1 MGKNIAWLI
10 LLVFFLIPL
19 NQAWAINDVVSVG
32 PSNFEILSTD
42 TAVLKT
48 VVEANGG
55 IATAFEVQPNYID
68 ITLDNGSNAQFNTDG
83 TVFFNIIKQSGTNN
97 YNIAPACP
105 TTSVTLSGTGA
116 GPVVLRMRVYASP
129 PPCGGGGGGGGGGG
143 AIYPAEYSISIND
156 GAVETTN
163 KNVTLNLSA
172 KNAAY
177 FVISNNTSFVGL
189 EWQPFSGEPLSLSWD
204 LEEGFGTKAVYAM
217 FKSLTG
223 NLSYV
228 ISDSINLVAPEEES
242 SEEVIPLAYEE
253 FIPPPVVEEPA
264 EHQDF
269 WGTQI
274 KYGDLLKGS
283 WSTVYYYAKDGKRY
297 LFPNFKTYFSW
308 YADFSL
314 VKTVSDEV
322 IRAIPRGSNVTYR
335 PGIKM
340 IKMDTDPKVYAVDAN
355 GTLRWVV
362 SEAVARALYGENWS
376 KKIEDLPEVFF
387 ANYKI
392 GTPIYSSSEF
402 NPFEVASAAINI
414 ALDKNIG
421 F

>member
-1 MGKNIAWLI
+1 MGKKIRRVI

-19 NQAWAINDVVSVG
+19 NQAWAINDVISVG
-32 PSNFEILSTD
+32 PTNFEILSTD

-55 IATAFEVQPNYID
+55 ITTVFEVQSNYID

-83 TVFFNIIKQSGTNN
+83 TVFFNITKQSGTNN

-129 PPCGGGGGGGGGGG
+129 PPCGGGGGGGG
-143 AIYPAEYSISIND
+143 AVYPAEYFISIND

-163 KNVTLNLSA
+163 RNVTLNLSA

-177 FVISNNTSFVGL
+177 FILSSNASFVGA
-189 EWQPFSGEPLSLSWD
+189 EWQPLSGESISLSWV

-223 NLSYV
+223 NLSNI
-228 ISDSINLVAPEEES
+228 ISDSINFVVPEEES
-242 SEEVIPLAYEE
+242 PEEVIPPAYEE

-264 EHQDF
+264 EYQDF
-269 WGTQI
+269 FETKI
-274 KYGDLLKGS
+274 KYGDLIKGS
-283 WSTVYYYAKDGKRY
+283 PTTVYYYAKDGRRY
-297 LFPNFKTYFSW
+297 IFPNAKTYFSW

-322 IRAIPRGSNVTYR
+322 IRSIPRGSNVTYR

-340 IKMDTDPKVYAVDAN
+340 IKMDTDPKVYVVDAN

-362 SEAVARALYGENWS
+362 SETVARALYGENWS

-392 GTPIYSSSEF
+392 GTPIYSSLDF
-402 NPFEVASAAINI
+402 NPFEVASTAINI
-414 ALDKNIG
+414 ALDKNMG
-421 F
+421 L

>member
-19 NQAWAINDVVSVG
+19 NHAWAINDVVSVG

-55 IATAFEVQPNYID
+55 ITTAFEVQPNYID
-68 ITLDNGSNAQFNTDG
+68 IILDNGSNAQFNTDG

-129 PPCGGGGGGGGGGG
+129 PPCGGGGGGGGG
-143 AIYPAEYSISIND
+143 AVYPAEYSISIND
-156 GAVETTN
+156 GVAETTN
-163 KNVTLNLSA
+163 RNVTLNLSA

-177 FVISNNTSFVGL
+177 FVLSNNISFVGV
-189 EWQPFSGEPLSLSWD
+189 EWQPFSGEPLSLSWV
-204 LEEGFGTKAVYAM
+204 LEEGFGTKAVYTM

-223 NLSYV
+223 NLSGV
-228 ISDSINLVAPEEES
+228 ISDSINLVV
-242 SEEVIPLAYEE
+242 SEEDSPGEVVPPAYEE
-253 FIPPPVVEEPA
+253 FLPPPVVEEPA
-264 EHQDF
+264 EYQDF
-269 WGTQI
+269 FETKI
-274 KYGDLLKGS
+274 KYGDLIKGS
-283 WSTVYYYAKDGKRY
+283 PTTVYYYAKDGKRY
-297 LFPNFKTYFSW
+297 IFPNAKTYFSW

-314 VKTVSDEV
+314 VKNVSDEV
-322 IRAIPRGSNVTYR
+322 IRAISRGSNITYR

-362 SEAVARALYGENWS
+362 SEEIALSLYGENWS
-376 KKIEDLPEVFF
+376 KKIENLPEVFF
-387 ANYKI
+387 TNYKI
-392 GTPIYSSSEF
+392 GTPIYSSSDF
-402 NPFEVASAAINI
+402 NPFEVASTAINI
-414 ALDKNIG
+414 ALDKNISL
-421 F
+421 